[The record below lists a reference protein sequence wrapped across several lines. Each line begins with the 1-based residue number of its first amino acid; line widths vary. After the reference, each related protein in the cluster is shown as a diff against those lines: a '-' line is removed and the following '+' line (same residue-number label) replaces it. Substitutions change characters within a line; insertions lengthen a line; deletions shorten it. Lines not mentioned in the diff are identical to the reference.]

1 MEKSSTDQ
9 FRPLTKAEEEMVR
22 EVWYDDKAKFGR
34 ARTYQLVKAKF
45 GDAFTGSQRGIMA
58 YLKQQPAH
66 QKFNRGLRR
75 TEVKPYGNKR
85 RGMLCVDLID
95 MTTDAYKQYKAILVG
110 VDAYTRFLSAEPLTA
125 KTSAVVATALKKM
138 VRKRP
143 KRNFGVCVSDNG
155 PEFVAPEFQQALR
168 DLDIPK
174 HNTTAPHSPSQ
185 NGIVERA
192 NQSLIRLMYQNME
205 GGDKNWPAMLDQ
217 LCHNY
222 NNTTQSSTNQIPVK
236 LEETAEDA
244 EEHVTAGE
252 YISRKLGKRFSGA
265 EGGDLPIG
273 TRVRTRVLD
282 QGRLYKPNRGGFFNH
297 ELFTVVAKAK
307 TRWNQLPTYKLRR
320 ADGTVVAHNYP
331 RWQLLLVGSGEQGA
345 PDRRRVVPEEDA
357 PQQGPANVVNDEPEL
372 EEAPAPVRR
381 SLRQQAQYEVEYI
394 YGKRKQQGK
403 VLYHTKWVGYPLSD
417 STWEPRANLKNAQ
430 DAIREYE
437 RGL

>member
-1 MEKSSTDQ
+1 MENGTTSSTDQ

-45 GDAFTGSQRGIMA
+45 GDAFTGSQRGIMD
-58 YLKQQPAH
+58 YLKKQPAH

-95 MTTDAYKQYKAILVG
+95 MTTDAYRQYKAILVG
-110 VDAYTRFLSAEPLTA
+110 VDAYTRYLSAEPLKD
-125 KTSAVVATALKKM
+125 KTSAETARALKVM

-143 KRNFGVCVSDNG
+143 KRHFSVCVSDNG
-155 PEFVAPEFQQALR
+155 PELVAPEFQQALR

-174 HNTTAPHSPSQ
+174 HVTTQPHSPSQ

-192 NQSLIRLMYQNME
+192 NLSLIRLMYQNME

-217 LCHNY
+217 LCSNY
-222 NNTTQSSTNQIPVK
+222 NNTTQSSTNQIPAK

-244 EEHVTAGE
+244 EEHVSAGDF
-252 YISRKLGKRFSGA
+252 ISKKLGKRYSGA

-273 TRVRTRVLD
+273 AQVRTKVID
-282 QGRLYKPNRGGFFNH
+282 QGRLYKPNRGGFFNS
-297 ELFTVVAKAK
+297 ELFTVTAKAK

-320 ADGTVVAHNYP
+320 ADGTLVEHNFP
-331 RWQLLLVGSGEQGA
+331 RWQLLLVSAGEQGA
-345 PDRRRVVPEEDA
+345 PDRRRVVPEE
-357 PQQGPANVVNDEPEL
+357 PANVISAEDVNAEDGPA
-372 EEAPAPVRR
+372 APRR
-381 SLRQQAQYEVEYI
+381 SLRQQGEYEVEYI
-394 YGKRKQQGK
+394 YGKKKQGKK
-403 VLYHTKWVGYPLSD
+403 VLYHTKWFGYPISE